1 MKKLIITS
9 VLLLCLVMTGVTAC
23 GSLGGGSDTAGQAV
37 KVERGDLEVTV
48 SGSGN
53 IEVFK
58 DSKLT
63 FGIGGRIEEITV
75 EEGDRVSKG
84 DVIAR
89 LETGALELAVAQAEV
104 ALSQAQNSVKQAES
118 AITQAQL
125 SLDMAN
131 YNLDKAEDTYKW
143 PELEVQYTNVEQAR
157 LAVENTQNRISAA
170 LAANPSADTTSLQSL
185 LANAQANLV
194 QEEIKLKAMLSG
206 DDKEEVAM
214 KKLQVQIAEEGLALA
229 EQSLEVAKKSPELAE
244 LSLAQ
249 VRKQLADATI
259 AAPFDG
265 IVATVYAEE
274 KDTVSTVNP
283 IVYLIDTSKMELKV
297 DVDEIDVADV
307 KIGQRAKI
315 EVDALPDLELEGE
328 VSFISQLPREE
339 GGVIIYEVK
348 VRFDALADSG
358 LKGGMSASTDI
369 VVKERAG
376 VLLVP
381 NRVIGHNAEGE
392 SVVEVVSG
400 DKTVERVVTTGMT
413 DGFDTEIVSGLEEG
427 ELLAGK

>member
-1 MKKLIITS
+1 
-9 VLLLCLVMTGVTAC
+9 
-23 GSLGGGSDTAGQAV
+23 
-37 KVERGDLEVTV
+37 
-48 SGSGN
+48 
-53 IEVFK
+53 
-58 DSKLT
+58 
-63 FGIGGRIEEITV
+63 
-75 EEGDRVSKG
+75 
-84 DVIAR
+84 
-89 LETGALELAVAQAEV
+89 
-104 ALSQAQNSVKQAES
+104 
-118 AITQAQL
+118 
-125 SLDMAN
+125 
-131 YNLDKAEDTYKW
+131 
-143 PELEVQYTNVEQAR
+143 
-157 LAVENTQNRISAA
+157 
-170 LAANPSADTTSLQSL
+170 
-185 LANAQANLV
+185 
-194 QEEIKLKAMLSG
+194 LKAMLSG